1 MSSKRKSIGEQVAS
15 IDMAVFENRKK
26 EADKAFG
33 ADHSEPAARPH
44 TGVGMVI
51 NAISDKGNLERKLS
65 ETEQGLNEAQQRLAE
80 FQEAELVLSL
90 DPTAIRRSQWAN
102 RDPANFVGETW
113 EAFKEEILN
122 AGGNVEPIKVR
133 RAFYGKTPQDLQQTY
148 ELVFGHRR
156 HQACLELGILVKAV
170 VVDSMDDRTLFVE
183 MDRENRVRQNL
194 SAWEQGRMYNN
205 ALNAGLF
212 PSIRQMA
219 QELGVNLSNASR
231 SCKLAQLPEEVVG
244 AFSSPLV
251 LQVRWAKDLSD
262 ALQADSKG
270 LLERARK
277 LQAQQGKLAPAEVLA
292 QLLKK
297 TQERQ
302 QEEHIEIN
310 ASGRRAAFLKVGP
323 KGKATLEFESGA
335 LDPARHAALA
345 KLIAEF
351 LGET

>member
-1 MSSKRKSIGEQVAS
+1 MNSKRKSITEQVAS
-15 IDMAVFENRKK
+15 IDMAGFENRKK
-26 EADKAFG
+26 DAAKAPG
-33 ADHSEPAARPH
+33 TENSEPAARPH
-44 TGVGMVI
+44 TGVGMVM
-51 NAISDKGNLERKLS
+51 NAISDTGNLERKLT
-65 ETEQGLNEAQQRLAE
+65 ETKQDLDQAQKRLAE
-80 FQEAELVLSL
+80 FKEAELVLSL
-90 DPTAIRRSQWAN
+90 DPKVIQRSQWAN
-102 RDPANFVGETW
+102 RDPANFAGETW

-133 RAFYGKTPQDLQQTY
+133 RVFYGKTPQELQQSY
-148 ELVFGHRR
+148 EVVFGHRR
-156 HQACLELGILVKAV
+156 HQACLELGISVKAV

-205 ALNAGLF
+205 ALGKGLF

-219 QELGVNLSNASR
+219 HELGVNLSNASR
-231 SCKLAQLPEEVVG
+231 SCKLAQLPEEVVA

-251 LQVRWAKDLSD
+251 LQVRWAKDLAD
-262 ALQADSKG
+262 ALQADAEG

-277 LQAQQGKLAPAEVLA
+277 LQAEKEKLAPAEVLA

-297 TQERQ
+297 SHGRQ
-302 QEEHIEIN
+302 QDERIEIN

-323 KGKATLEFESGA
+323 KGKTTLEFEAGA

-345 KLIAEF
+345 KLITEF
-351 LGET
+351 LGEK